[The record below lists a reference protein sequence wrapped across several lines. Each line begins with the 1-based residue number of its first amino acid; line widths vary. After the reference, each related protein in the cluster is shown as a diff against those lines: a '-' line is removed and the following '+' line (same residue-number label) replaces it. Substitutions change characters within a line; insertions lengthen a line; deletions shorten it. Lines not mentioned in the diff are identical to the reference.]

1 MDTKVIALYFPQFHA
16 IPENDDWWGKGFTDW
31 DNVRQGYPLFAG
43 HRQPRIPLNNNY
55 YDLSNVETIKW
66 QVELAKKYNIYGF
79 SFYHYWFDGK
89 QLLETP
95 QELLLHHPELDIS
108 FCLTWANETWARRWD
123 GRDKEILQLQTHEPT
138 KEKWKQHFDYLLP
151 FFKDKRAIRIDG
163 KILFQIYRPHLI
175 SKVSEM
181 LCFWRELARKE
192 GIGEMYFMAIK
203 SFEFPS
209 NSVLQ
214 EFDGVLRFQPH
225 EATNS
230 SAGKGI
236 SSYVENI
243 LRHLPESAVEKLRGI
258 KTKSRSSCKI
268 YDYQKICNIALKP
281 STTYSN
287 KQVFDMLFMEWDN
300 TARYKERATIYQG
313 CTPEVFEKNF
323 EQLVRNASGKP
334 EKSRYVF
341 INAWNE
347 WAEGTYLE
355 PDTDR
360 KYAYLEAIQRV
371 LKNSDKIKTFIKK

>member
-16 IPENDDWWGKGFTDW
+16 IPENDEWWGKGFTDW

-79 SFYHYWFDGK
+79 SVYHYWFDGK

-371 LKNSDKIKTFIKK
+371 LKNSDKI